1 MGLNHDTLKRHL
13 NELVKIPQ
21 EEWTHFS
28 NSLTLKELKKGEH
41 LFRQDEK
48 IDQVAFLLKGLF
60 KNYHLYPDGTEW
72 IRSFVDGGG
81 IAADYSALIQGTP
94 AFFNCEAL
102 EDCTVFVMPYREIVS
117 YHFRHPCWQ
126 EMDLKM
132 IAKLFVA
139 SEARIYQEVSLS
151 AKERWALFQKEHPNL
166 LERVPKYIIAR
177 YLGITREAL
186 SRITKA

>member
-1 MGLNHDTLKRHL
+1 MGYNHDTLKRHL
-13 NELVKIPQ
+13 NELVDIPPA
-21 EEWTHFS
+21 EWVHFS
-28 NSLTLKELKKGEH
+28 KGLTQRELQKGEH
-41 LFRQDEK
+41 LFRQNEK
-48 IDQVAFLLKGLF
+48 INHVAFLLNGLL

-94 AFFNCEAL
+94 ALFSCEAL
-102 EDCTVFVMPYREIVS
+102 EDCTIFVMPYTEIIS
-117 YHFRHPCWQ
+117 NHSRHPCWQ

-132 IAKLFVA
+132 IARLFVA

-151 AKERWALFQKEHPNL
+151 AKDRWVIFQKEHPNL

-177 YLGITREAL
+177 YLGITREAF
-186 SRITKA
+186 SRITKT